1 MVLNLGRVE
10 SFLQT
15 HERKPLSL
23 PTCPLQHRW
32 TARQA
37 THSQNK
43 TFIRGPKL
51 LPTSR
56 LLAKPLQCQASPVPW
71 GSMGEASCTQ
81 SISHAAPSR
90 GVTHLEAVSLWCPAK
105 ACAWVLA
112 RSTSVPRHPAVSEI
126 YPNPSA
132 RIRSLAS
139 HLLPGSLP
147 ASLTTAAVPCLSVCL
162 LLVPS
167 LYCSPGSPEL
177 YCSCCFL
184 LLAHPG

>member
-1 MVLNLGRVE
+1 MDCSASNPFPKQNVYKRSKTSSNL
-10 SFLQT
+10 QIA
-15 HERKPLSL
+15 
-23 PTCPLQHRW
+23 C
-32 TARQA
+32 QA
-37 THSQNK
+37 TAVSG
-43 TFIRGPKL
+43 I
-51 LPTSR
+51 SS
-56 LLAKPLQCQASPVPW
+56 PL
-71 GSMGEASCTQ
+71 GFLGEASCTQ
-81 SISHAAPSR
+81 SISHTAPSR
-90 GVTHLEAVSLWCPAK
+90 GVTQLEAVSLWCPAK

-139 HLLPGSLP
+139 DLLPGSLP

-177 YCSCCFL
+177 YCSCCFR